1 MQDLTAP
8 RPPRTAAYGAVL
20 LAAALLVVGLVFQ
33 QLVTFLLAIFITII
47 IAIPLSAAA
56 TWLER
61 RHVPRW
67 LGVLITLLGGL
78 LVVAGVLAL
87 VIPPFVQQITTFV
100 DDVPQIIT
108 DLRSRF
114 QEATGAKPSKTG
126 TDVQSYLQGFVD
138 QPGKLVGPLTSIGL
152 GVAGALGSLVLV
164 LITAYYVA
172 LNPDPLVEGGLRLF
186 PPARREWAR
195 QVGERLRESYI
206 GWLRGVVVDMAVTF
220 VLLFIGLSL
229 IGLKFALVFA
239 VLSALLVVI
248 PYFGSIAGAIP
259 PVLFGLADSPTKG
272 ILALVVYVLVQ
283 QIESNVI
290 IPVVMSRTV
299 KLHPAVIAIGVVIV
313 GKLFGF
319 VGLFVAVPI
328 LTTFTILVEEVWIR
342 ALEERD
348 EEHVPEGLELATTA
362 QAAAAAGEQR
372 PRAVI
377 PG

>member
-8 RPPRTAAYGAVL
+8 RPPRNTAYGAVL
-20 LAAALLVVGLVFQ
+20 LAAALLVGGLLFK
-33 QLVTFLLAIFITII
+33 QLLTFLLAIFITAI

-56 TWLER
+56 DRLER

-67 LGVLITLLGGL
+67 LGVLLTLLGGL
-78 LVVAGVLAL
+78 LVVAGVIAL
-87 VIPPFVQQITTFV
+87 VVPPFVQQTVNFV
-100 DDVPQIIT
+100 DDVPAIFN
-108 DLRSRF
+108 DLRGRF
-114 QEATGAKPSKTG
+114 QEATGAQPSKTG
-126 TDVQSYLQGFVD
+126 TDVQTYLQGFVD

-152 GVAGALGSLVLV
+152 GVAGALGSAVLV

-172 LNPDPLVEGGLRLF
+172 LNPGPLVEGGLRLF

-195 QVGERLRESYI
+195 RVGGRLRSSYI
-206 GWLRGVVVDMAVTF
+206 GWLRGVLVDMAVTF
-220 VLLFIGLSL
+220 VLLFAGLSL

-239 VLSALLVVI
+239 VLSAVLVVV
-248 PYFGSIAGAIP
+248 PYFGAIVGAIP

-283 QIESNVI
+283 QVESNVI
-290 IPVVMSRTV
+290 IPVVMSKTV
-299 KLHPAVIAIGVVIV
+299 KLHPAVIAIGVVVV

-348 EEHVPEGLELATTA
+348 ETRVPDGIEIATTA
-362 QAAAAAGEQR
+362 AAPPDAGPR
-372 PRAVI
+372 PRAVL